1 MRLNLLVL
9 ALAAAIVPAAANAA
23 TSIENWPTK
32 YTFGDG
38 TELGLTGNYAYDDNN
53 FSGDDRLEDRNDF
66 RRKEFGAT
74 IKKKGVYDA
83 MVYYDFES
91 KLWLDV
97 FYRFETKALFGQDY
111 GRVRLG
117 YMKVPVGLE
126 AVQSSR
132 AGSFMELGLP
142 IQAVFQGRRTGAEW
156 TLERQQYL
164 LQAGAYGGK
173 DLQGDNPGTTQAVHA
188 AWTPMKAEG
197 DVLHLGIAGSIENPR
212 GYRDGRGV
220 SFSPR
225 VRLRARPE
233 AGLTDVRLIDT
244 GTILDVDH
252 VIRTGLE
259 AVWIHGPFSLQ
270 SEALRAE
277 VARNANQPHFIAQGQ
292 YVYGTWTLT
301 GESRS
306 YAGGVPGNI
315 KPSHDYGAV
324 ELTARYSLLNLEDN
338 NVHGG
343 RQHDTTIGANWYLTS
358 HFKFQANYSWVDS
371 SRNGVHETPHVME
384 LRAQVQF

>member
-1 MRLNLLVL
+1 MRLNPLVL
-9 ALAAAIVPAAANAA
+9 ALAIAVAPAAANAA
-23 TSIENWPTK
+23 TSLENWPTK

-53 FSGDDRLEDRNDF
+53 FSGDDRLEDRTDF

-74 IKKKGVYDA
+74 LKKKGAYDA
-83 MVYYDFES
+83 MVYFDFEA

-97 FYRFETKALFGQDY
+97 FYRFETKALLGQDY

-142 IQAVFQGRRTGAEW
+142 VQAVFQGRRTGVEW

-164 LQAGAYGGK
+164 LQAGAYGGQ

-188 AWTPMKAEG
+188 AWTPFKAEG
-197 DVLHLGIAGSIENPR
+197 DVLHLGIAGSVENPR
-212 GYRDGRGV
+212 GFSDGRGV

-252 VIRTGLE
+252 VIRTGVE

-277 VARNANQPHFIAQGQ
+277 VARNAGQPHFIAQGQ
-292 YVYGTWTLT
+292 YLYGTWSLT

-315 KPSHDYGAV
+315 KPAHDYGAV
-324 ELTARYSLLNLEDN
+324 ELTARYSRLNLEDN

-358 HFKFQANYSWVDS
+358 HFKMQANYSWVDS

>member
-1 MRLNLLVL
+1 MRINPLLL
-9 ALAAAIVPAAANAA
+9 ALAITAAPAAANAA
-23 TSIENWPTK
+23 TSLENWPTK
-32 YTFGDG
+32 YTFDDG
-38 TELGLTGNYAYDDNN
+38 TEVGVFGTFAYDDNN
-53 FSGDDRLEDRNDF
+53 FYNDDRLEDRTDF
-66 RRKEFGAT
+66 RRKELGAT

-83 MVYYDFES
+83 MVNFDFET

-97 FYRFETKALFGQDY
+97 FFRVETKALLGQDY

-132 AGSFMELGLP
+132 VGSFMELGLP
-142 IQAVFQGRRTGAEW
+142 VQAVYQGRRTGMEW
-156 TLERQQYL
+156 TLERQEYL

-173 DLQGDNPGTTQAVHA
+173 DLQGDNPGTTQAVHTV
-188 AWTPMKAEG
+188 WTPIKAEG
-197 DVLHLGIAGSIENPR
+197 EVLHLGIAGSVENPR
-212 GYRDGRGV
+212 GFSDGRGV

-244 GTILDVDH
+244 GTIVDVDH
-252 VIRTGLE
+252 VVRTGLE

-277 VARNANQPHFIAQGQ
+277 VARNEGLPHFIAQGQ

-301 GESRS
+301 GESRTYTS
-306 YAGGVPGNI
+306 GLPGNI
-315 KPSHDYGAV
+315 KPAHDYGAV
-324 ELTARYSLLNLEDN
+324 ELTARYSRLNLEDN

-358 HFKFQANYSWVDS
+358 HFKFQANYSWVDA

>member
-9 ALAAAIVPAAANAA
+9 AVAAAIVPAAANAA

-53 FSGDDRLEDRNDF
+53 FSGDDRLEDRTDF

-117 YMKVPVGLE
+117 YIKVPVGLE

-142 IQAVFQGRRTGAEW
+142 SQAVFEGRRTGVEW

-188 AWTPMKAEG
+188 VWTPFKSEG
-197 DVLHLGIAGSIENPR
+197 DVLHLGFAGAIENPR
-212 GYRDGRGV
+212 GYTDGRGV

-259 AVWIHGPFSLQ
+259 GVWIHGPFSLQ

-292 YVYGTWTLT
+292 YIYGTWSLT

-315 KPSHDYGAV
+315 KPTHDYGAV
-324 ELTARYSLLNLEDN
+324 ELTARYSHLNLEDN

>member
-1 MRLNLLVL
+1 
-9 ALAAAIVPAAANAA
+9 
-23 TSIENWPTK
+23 
-32 YTFGDG
+32 
-38 TELGLTGNYAYDDNN
+38 
-53 FSGDDRLEDRNDF
+53 
-66 RRKEFGAT
+66 
-74 IKKKGVYDA
+74 
-83 MVYYDFES
+83 MVYFDFES

-97 FYRFETKALFGQDY
+97 FFRVETKALFGQDY
-111 GRVRLG
+111 GRVRMG

-142 IQAVFQGRRTGAEW
+142 IQAVFQGRRTGVEW

-188 AWTPMKAEG
+188 AWTPFKAEG
-197 DVLHLGIAGSIENPR
+197 NVLHLGLAGSVENPR
-212 GYRDGRGV
+212 GFSDGRGV

-244 GTILDVDH
+244 GTIIDVDH
-252 VIRTGLE
+252 VIRAGVE

-277 VARNANQPHFIAQGQ
+277 VARNDNLPHYIAQGQ
-292 YVYGTWTLT
+292 YLYGTWTLT

-315 KPSHDYGAV
+315 KPAHDYGAV
-324 ELTARYSLLNLEDN
+324 ELTARYSRLDLEDN
-338 NVHGG
+338 RVSGG

-358 HFKFQANYSWVDS
+358 HFKMQANYSWVDAT
-371 SRNGVHETPHVME
+371 RNGVHETPHVME

>member
-1 MRLNLLVL
+1 MRINPLLL
-9 ALAAAIVPAAANAA
+9 ALAIAAAPAAANAA
-23 TSIENWPTK
+23 TSLENWPTK

-38 TELGLTGNYAYDDNN
+38 TELGVFGTFAYDDNN
-53 FSGDDRLEDRNDF
+53 FYNDDRLEDRTDF
-66 RRKEFGAT
+66 RRKELGAT

-83 MVYYDFES
+83 MVNFDFES

-97 FYRFETKALFGQDY
+97 FFRVETKALLGQDY

-132 AGSFMELGLP
+132 VGSFMEQSLP
-142 IQAVFQGRRTGAEW
+142 VQAVYQGRRTGMEW
-156 TLERQQYL
+156 TLERQEYL

-188 AWTPMKAEG
+188 VWTPIKAEG
-197 DVLHLGIAGSIENPR
+197 EVLHLGIAGSVENPR
-212 GYRDGRGV
+212 GFSDGRGV

-244 GTILDVDH
+244 GTIVDVDH
-252 VIRTGLE
+252 VARTGLE
-259 AVWIHGPFSLQ
+259 AIWIHGPFSLQ

-277 VARNANQPHFIAQGQ
+277 VARNEGLPHFIAQGQ

-301 GESRS
+301 GESRT
-306 YAGGVPGNI
+306 YASGLPGNI
-315 KPSHDYGAV
+315 KPAHDYGAV
-324 ELTARYSLLNLEDN
+324 ELTARYSRLNLEDN

-343 RQHDTTIGANWYLTS
+343 RQHNTTIGANWYLTS
-358 HFKFQANYSWVDS
+358 HFKFQANYSWVDA

>member
-1 MRLNLLVL
+1 MRLNLFVL
-9 ALAAAIVPAAANAA
+9 AVAAAIVPAAANAA

-38 TELGLTGNYAYDDNN
+38 TELGLTGNYVYDDNN

-83 MVYYDFES
+83 MVSYDFKS

-142 IQAVFQGRRTGAEW
+142 IQAVFEGRRTGAEW

-173 DLQGDNPGTTQAVHA
+173 DLQGDNP
-188 AWTPMKAEG
+188 
-197 DVLHLGIAGSIENPR
+197 
-212 GYRDGRGV
+212 
-220 SFSPR
+220 
-225 VRLRARPE
+225 
-233 AGLTDVRLIDT
+233 
-244 GTILDVDH
+244 
-252 VIRTGLE
+252 
-259 AVWIHGPFSLQ
+259 
-270 SEALRAE
+270 
-277 VARNANQPHFIAQGQ
+277 
-292 YVYGTWTLT
+292 
-301 GESRS
+301 
-306 YAGGVPGNI
+306 
-315 KPSHDYGAV
+315 
-324 ELTARYSLLNLEDN
+324 
-338 NVHGG
+338 
-343 RQHDTTIGANWYLTS
+343 
-358 HFKFQANYSWVDS
+358 
-371 SRNGVHETPHVME
+371 
-384 LRAQVQF
+384 

>member
-1 MRLNLLVL
+1 MRLNPLVL
-9 ALAAAIVPAAANAA
+9 AVAFAIAPAAANAA
-23 TSIENWPTK
+23 TSIDNWPTQ
-32 YTFGDG
+32 YAFGDG
-38 TELGLTGNYAYDDNN
+38 TELSVSGNYQYDDNN
-53 FSGDDRLEDRNDF
+53 FSGDDRLEDRTDF
-66 RRKEFGAT
+66 RRKEFGASVR
-74 IKKKGVYDA
+74 KKGIYDA
-83 MVYYDFES
+83 SVNFDFEA

-97 FYRFETKALFGQDY
+97 FFRFETKALLGQDY

-142 IQAVFQGRRTGAEW
+142 VQAVFQGRRTGVEW
-156 TLERQQYL
+156 TLERPQYL
-164 LQAGAYGGK
+164 LQAGAYGGQ

-188 AWTPMKAEG
+188 VWTPRKADG
-197 DVLHLGIAGSIENPR
+197 DVLHLGIAGSTENPR
-212 GYRDGRGV
+212 GFTDGRGV
-220 SFSPR
+220 AFGPS

-277 VARNANQPHFIAQGQ
+277 VARNRGLPHFIAQGQ
-292 YVYGTWTLT
+292 YVYGTWSLT

-306 YAGGVPGNI
+306 YAGGVPGNL
-315 KPSHDYGAV
+315 KPTHRYGAV
-324 ELTARYSLLNLEDN
+324 ELTARYSRLNLEDN

-358 HFKFQANYSWVDS
+358 HFKFQANYSWVDD
-371 SRNGVHETPHVME
+371 SRNGVHVTPKVME
-384 LRAQVQF
+384 LRAQVNF

>member
-212 GYRDGRGV
+212 GYSDGRGV

-270 SEALRAE
+270 SEALACRSGAQREPAALHRPGPVRLRHLDADRRIAQLCRRRAGQHQA
-277 VARNANQPHFIAQGQ
+277 VARLRRGRADRPLQPPEPGRQQCAWRPSARHHHRRQLVPHQ
-292 YVYGTWTLT
+292 PLQ
-301 GESRS
+301 
-306 YAGGVPGNI
+306 VPGQ
-315 KPSHDYGAV
+315 
-324 ELTARYSLLNLEDN
+324 LQL
-338 NVHGG
+338 GG
-343 RQHDTTIGANWYLTS
+343 FLAQW
-358 HFKFQANYSWVDS
+358 
-371 SRNGVHETPHVME
+371 
-384 LRAQVQF
+384 RA

>member
-1 MRLNLLVL
+1 
-9 ALAAAIVPAAANAA
+9 
-23 TSIENWPTK
+23 
-32 YTFGDG
+32 
-38 TELGLTGNYAYDDNN
+38 
-53 FSGDDRLEDRNDF
+53 
-66 RRKEFGAT
+66 
-74 IKKKGVYDA
+74 
-83 MVYYDFES
+83 MVSYDFKS

-142 IQAVFQGRRTGAEW
+142 IQAVFEGRRTGAEW

-164 LQAGAYGGK
+164 LQAGAYGGRICRATTGHHPGRARGM
-173 DLQGDNPGTTQAVHA
+173 DPVQGRRGRTAPGHRRL
-188 AWTPMKAEG
+188 
-197 DVLHLGIAGSIENPR
+197 DRNPR
-212 GYRDGRGV
+212 GYSDGRGV

-244 GTILDVDH
+244 STILDVDH

-277 VARNANQPHFIAQGQ
+277 VARNENKPNFIAQGQ
-292 YVYGTWTLT
+292 YIYGTWTLT

-315 KPSHDYGAV
+315 KPMHDYGAV
-324 ELTARYSLLNLEDN
+324 ELTARYSRLNLEDN

-358 HFKFQANYSWVDS
+358 HFKFQANYSWVDA
-371 SRNGVHETPHVME
+371 SRNGVHAT
-384 LRAQVQF
+384 RT